1 MKSPEISGKLLARNM
16 LLNLIGQGLPL
27 LVGVVSVPLIIH
39 GLGTDRFGL
48 LSLAWVI
55 LGYFAIF
62 DLGLGRA
69 TTKFVAEALGKGDEE
84 EIPRIAWTAVTVQ
97 TMFGLLGSI
106 VLIALTPLLVGRIL
120 NVSSALMEE
129 AKVMFYIL
137 APSVPVVLISSS
149 FQGILEA
156 FQRFDLVNAVK
167 IPSSVLTF
175 LLPLLGLYFGFSLPG
190 IVMLTLLARI
200 GALLVYVM
208 LDFQIMPQLRK
219 YSGSL
224 SLFPHLFSFGGWVT
238 VTNIVSPILVYLD
251 RFLIGSLLSMAAVA
265 YYSAP
270 YEIVTRLSIISTSL
284 SVTLFPAFSSLE
296 GVENK
301 EKIGIIFARSVK
313 YVLLAL
319 GPIVLIVGLFAR
331 DILDLWLGARFSLES
346 TIVLQVLALGVLIN
360 SIAHTPFALL
370 QGVGRPDLPAKFHIF
385 ELFVYV
391 GIAWFLVSKW
401 GINGAALAWTFRVT
415 LDTSLLFGAVF
426 WVYKISPT
434 TLRING
440 VKRAVLMFVML
451 AIFSYLVKRLT
462 SFIGLPFQIL
472 LIIFVFVLFAFLCWK
487 YVIDVSDRNIV
498 TEVVNL
504 LSGKR
509 YI

>member
-1 MKSPEISGKLLARNM
+1 MKSPEISGKLLAHNM

-27 LVGVVSVPLIIH
+27 LVGVVSVPFIIR

-48 LSLAWVI
+48 LSLAWVV

-69 TTKFVAEALGKGDEE
+69 TTKFVAEALGKGEE
-84 EIPRIAWTAVTVQ
+84 KEIPRIAWTSVTVQ
-97 TMFGLLGSI
+97 ALFGLLGSM

-120 NVSSALMEE
+120 NVPPELIGE

-137 APSVPVVLISSS
+137 APSVPIILISSS

-156 FQRFDLVNAVK
+156 FQRFDLVNAVR
-167 IPSSVLTF
+167 IPSSTLMF
-175 LLPLLGLYFGFSLPG
+175 LLPLLGLYFGFRLPG

-200 GALLVYVM
+200 GALLVYIM
-208 LDFQIMPQLRK
+208 LDFRIMPQLRK

-251 RFLIGSLLSMAAVA
+251 RFLIGSLLSMASVA

-270 YEIVTRLSIISTSL
+270 YEMVTRLSIISTSL

-301 EKIGIIFARSVK
+301 EKIGTIFARSVK
-313 YVLLAL
+313 YIFLTL
-319 GPIVLIVGLFAR
+319 GPVVLIVILFAR
-331 DILDLWLGARFSLES
+331 DILGFWLGTEFLLES

-360 SIAHTPFALL
+360 SLAHTPFALL
-370 QGVGRPDLPAKFHIF
+370 QGVGRPDLPAKFHLF
-385 ELFVYV
+385 ELLIYI
-391 GIAWFLVSKW
+391 GIAWLLVSKW
-401 GINGAALAWTFRVT
+401 GINGAAMAWTLRVT
-415 LDTSLLFGAVF
+415 LDTFLLFGAVF
-426 WVYKISPT
+426 WVYKLSSK
-434 TLRING
+434 TLSING
-440 VKRAVLMFVML
+440 VWRAGLIFVVLAGLSF
-451 AIFSYLVKRLT
+451 LVKSLT
-462 SFIGLPFQIL
+462 GFLGLPVQIL
-472 LIIFVFVLFAFLCWK
+472 LIIPVFGLFGLFCWR
-487 YVIDVSDRNIV
+487 YVIDTSDRRV
-498 TEVVNL
+498 VVEVAN
-504 LSGKR
+504 SWNRKKA
-509 YI
+509 

>member
-27 LVGVVSVPLIIH
+27 LVGVVSVPFIIR

-48 LSLAWVI
+48 LSLAWVV

-69 TTKFVAEALGKGDEE
+69 TTKFVAEALGKGEGT

-97 TMFGLLGSI
+97 AMFGLLGSI
-106 VLIALTPLLVGRIL
+106 VLILLTPLLVGRIL
-120 NVSSALMEE
+120 NVPPALINE

-167 IPSSVLTF
+167 IPSSILTF
-175 LLPLLGLYFGFSLPG
+175 LLPLLGLYFGFRLPG
-190 IVMLTLLARI
+190 IVMLTLLSRI
-200 GALLVYVM
+200 GALFVYVM
-208 LDFQIMPQLRK
+208 LDFNMMPQLRK

-270 YEIVTRLSIISTSL
+270 YEMVTRLSIISTSL
-284 SVTLFPAFSSLE
+284 SATLFPAFSSLE

-301 EKIGIIFARSVK
+301 GKIGMIFARSVK
-313 YVLLAL
+313 YVLLTL
-319 GPIVLIVGLFAR
+319 GPIVLIVMLFAR
-331 DILDLWLGARFSLES
+331 DILGLWLGAKFAIES

-370 QGVGRPDLPAKFHIF
+370 QGVGRPDLPAKFHVL

-401 GINGAALAWTFRVT
+401 GINGAAMAWTFRVT

-426 WVYKISPT
+426 WIYKISPQ
-434 TLRING
+434 TLSING
-440 VKRAVLMFVML
+440 VGRVCLTFVML
-451 AIFSYLVKRLT
+451 SGLSYLIKSLT
-462 SFIGLPFQIL
+462 GFLGLPIQII
-472 LIIFVFVLFAFLCWK
+472 LIILVFALFAYLCWK
-487 YVIDVSDRNIV
+487 YVIDISDRNIV
-498 TEVVNL
+498 TEIVSL
-504 LSGKR
+504 LFGKK

>member
-48 LSLAWVI
+48 LSLAWVV

-69 TTKFVAEALGKGDEE
+69 TTKFVAEALGKGDEK

-97 TMFGLLGSI
+97 AVFGLLGSI
-106 VLIALTPLLVGRIL
+106 VLIVFTPLLVGRIL
-120 NVSSALMEE
+120 NVSSVLTEE

-200 GALLVYVM
+200 GALLVYIM
-208 LDFQIMPQLRK
+208 LDFRMMPHLRK

-224 SLFPHLFSFGGWVT
+224 SLFPHLFFFGGWVT
-238 VTNIVSPILVYLD
+238 VTNIVGPILVYLD

-270 YEIVTRLSIISTSL
+270 YEMVTRLNIISTSL

-331 DILDLWLGARFSLES
+331 DILDFWLGARFSLES

-370 QGVGRPDLPAKFHIF
+370 QGVGRPDIPAKFHLL
-385 ELFVYV
+385 ELLIYI

-401 GINGAALAWTFRVT
+401 GINGAAMAWTFRVT
-415 LDTSLLFGAVF
+415 LDTFLLFGAVF
-426 WVYKISPT
+426 WVYKLSPQV
-434 TLRING
+434 LCVNG
-440 VKRAVLMFVML
+440 VGRAGLMFV
-451 AIFSYLVKRLT
+451 ILVGLSWLIKSLT
-462 SFIGLPFQIL
+462 GFLGLPVQIL
-472 LIIFVFVLFAFLCWK
+472 LIIPVFGLFCWLCWR
-487 YVIDVSDRNIV
+487 YVVDISDRRIIIGVANSWISKG
-498 TEVVNL
+498 E
-504 LSGKR
+504 
-509 YI
+509 

>member
-1 MKSPEISGKLLARNM
+1 MKSPEISGKLLAHNM

-27 LVGVVSVPLIIH
+27 LVGVVSVPFIIR

-48 LSLAWVI
+48 LSLAWVV

-69 TTKFVAEALGKGDEE
+69 TTKFVAEALGKGEE
-84 EIPRIAWTAVTVQ
+84 KEIPRIAWTSVTVQ
-97 TMFGLLGSI
+97 ALFGLLGSM

-120 NVSSALMEE
+120 NVPPELIGE

-137 APSVPVVLISSS
+137 APSVPIILISSS

-167 IPSSVLTF
+167 IPSSTLTF
-175 LLPLLGLYFGFSLPG
+175 LLPLFGLYFGFRLPG

-200 GALLVYVM
+200 GALLVYIM
-208 LDFQIMPQLRK
+208 LDFRIMPQLRK

-224 SLFPHLFSFGGWVT
+224 SLFPHLFSFGGWIT

-251 RFLIGSLLSMAAVA
+251 RFLIGSLLSMASVA

-270 YEIVTRLSIISTSL
+270 YEMVTRLSIISTSL

-301 EKIGIIFARSVK
+301 EKIGTIFARSVK
-313 YVLLAL
+313 YILLTL
-319 GPIVLIVGLFAR
+319 GPVVLIVMLFAR
-331 DILDLWLGARFSLES
+331 DILGLWLGTEFLLES

-360 SIAHTPFALL
+360 SLAHTPFALL
-370 QGVGRPDLPAKFHIF
+370 QGVGRPDLPAKFHLF
-385 ELFVYV
+385 ELLIYI
-391 GIAWFLVSKW
+391 GIAWLLVSKW
-401 GINGAALAWTFRVT
+401 GINGAAMAWTLRVT
-415 LDTSLLFGAVF
+415 LDTFLLFGAVF
-426 WVYKISPT
+426 GVYKLSPQ
-434 TLRING
+434 TLSING
-440 VKRAVLMFVML
+440 VWRAGLIFVIL
-451 AIFSYLVKRLT
+451 AGLSFLVKSLT
-462 SFIGLPFQIL
+462 GFLGLPVQIL
-472 LIIFVFVLFAFLCWK
+472 LIVPVFGLFGLFCWR
-487 YVIDVSDRNIV
+487 YVIDTSDRRIV
-498 TEVVNL
+498 VEVAN
-504 LSGKR
+504 SWINKGE
-509 YI
+509 

>member
-1 MKSPEISGKLLARNM
+1 MKSPEISGKLLAHNM

-27 LVGVVSVPLIIH
+27 LVGVVSVPFIIR

-48 LSLAWVI
+48 LSLYWLV

-69 TTKFVAEALGKGDEE
+69 TTKFVAEALGKGEE
-84 EIPRIAWTAVTVQ
+84 KEIPRIAWTSVTVQ
-97 TMFGLLGSI
+97 ALFGLLGSM

-120 NVSSALMEE
+120 NVPPELIGE

-137 APSVPVVLISSS
+137 APSVPIILISSS

-167 IPSSVLTF
+167 IPSSTLTF
-175 LLPLLGLYFGFSLPG
+175 LLPLLGLYFGFRLPG

-200 GALLVYVM
+200 GALLVYIM
-208 LDFQIMPQLRK
+208 LDFRIMPQLRK

-238 VTNIVSPILVYLD
+238 VTNIVGPILVYLD
-251 RFLIGSLLSMAAVA
+251 RFLIGSLLSMASVA

-270 YEIVTRLSIISTSL
+270 YEMVTRLSIISTSL

-301 EKIGIIFARSVK
+301 EKIGTIFARSVK
-313 YVLLAL
+313 YILLTL
-319 GPIVLIVGLFAR
+319 GPVVLIVMLFAR
-331 DILDLWLGARFSLES
+331 DILGLWLGTEFLLES

-360 SIAHTPFALL
+360 SLAHTPFALL
-370 QGVGRPDLPAKFHIF
+370 QGVGRPDLPAKFHLF
-385 ELFVYV
+385 ELLIYI
-391 GIAWFLVSKW
+391 GIAWLLVSKW
-401 GINGAALAWTFRVT
+401 GINGAAMAWTLRVT
-415 LDTSLLFGAVF
+415 LDTFLLFGAVF
-426 WVYKISPT
+426 WVYKLSSQ
-434 TLRING
+434 TLSING
-440 VKRAVLMFVML
+440 VWRAGLIFVIL
-451 AIFSYLVKRLT
+451 AGLSFLVKSLT
-462 SFIGLPFQIL
+462 GFLGLPVQIL
-472 LIIFVFVLFAFLCWK
+472 LIIPVFGLFGLFCWR
-487 YVIDVSDRNIV
+487 YVIDISDRRV
-498 TEVVNL
+498 VVEVAN
-504 LSGKR
+504 SWINKGE
-509 YI
+509 

>member
-1 MKSPEISGKLLARNM
+1 MKSPEISGKLLAHNM

-27 LVGVVSVPLIIH
+27 LVGVVSVPFIIR

-48 LSLAWVI
+48 LSLAWVV

-69 TTKFVAEALGKGDEE
+69 TTKFVAEALGKGEE
-84 EIPRIAWTAVTVQ
+84 KEIPRIAWTSVTVQ
-97 TMFGLLGSI
+97 ALFGLLGSI

-120 NVSSALMEE
+120 NVPPELIGE

-167 IPSSVLTF
+167 IPSSMLTF
-175 LLPLLGLYFGFSLPG
+175 LLPLLGLYFEFRLPG
-190 IVMLTLLARI
+190 IVALTLLARI
-200 GALLVYVM
+200 GALLAYTM
-208 LDFQIMPQLRK
+208 LDFRIMPQLIK

-238 VTNIVSPILVYLD
+238 VTNIVGPILVYLD
-251 RFLIGSLLSMAAVA
+251 RFLIGSLLSLAAVA

-301 EKIGIIFARSVK
+301 EKIGTIFAKSVK
-313 YVLLAL
+313 YILLTL
-319 GPIVLIVGLFAR
+319 GPVVLIVMLFAR
-331 DILDLWLGARFSLES
+331 DILGLWLGTEFSLES

-360 SIAHTPFALL
+360 SLAHTPFALL
-370 QGVGRPDLPAKFHIF
+370 QGVGRPDLPAKFHLF
-385 ELFVYV
+385 ELLIYV
-391 GIAWFLVSKW
+391 GIAWLLVSKW
-401 GINGAALAWTFRVT
+401 GINGAAMAWTLRVT
-415 LDTSLLFGAVF
+415 LDTFLLFGAVF
-426 WVYKISPT
+426 WVYKLSPQ
-434 TLRING
+434 TLSING
-440 VKRAVLMFVML
+440 VGRAGLILVML
-451 AIFSYLVKRLT
+451 AGLSFLVKSLT
-462 SFIGLPFQIL
+462 GFLGLTVQIL
-472 LIIFVFVLFAFLCWK
+472 LVIPVFGLFGLFCWR
-487 YVIDVSDRNIV
+487 YVIDASDRRV
-498 TEVVNL
+498 VVEVAN
-504 LSGKR
+504 SWINKGE
-509 YI
+509 